1 MGTDEGK
8 IVKEAQK
15 ILRGERKR
23 CKRIKYWDGQAA
35 ERIVRVLAEE
45 ANV

>member
-1 MGTDEGK
+1 VGTDEGK

-23 CKRIKYWDGQAA
+23 RKRIKYWDGRAA
-35 ERIVRVLAEE
+35 ERIVKVLAEE
-45 ANV
+45 ADV